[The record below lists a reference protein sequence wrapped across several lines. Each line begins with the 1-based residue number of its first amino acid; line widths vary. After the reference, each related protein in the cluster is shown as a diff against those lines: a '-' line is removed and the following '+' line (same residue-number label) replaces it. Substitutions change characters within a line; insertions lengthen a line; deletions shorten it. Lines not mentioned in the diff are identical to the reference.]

1 MKTIKFIA
9 TGIVFGIILTKSEMI
24 SWYRWQEMF
33 RFESFHLFGIM
44 LSAVITGAA
53 GIAAIKKFRIRD
65 ISGKA
70 IIIPDKA
77 RSFYRYAIGGFIFGA
92 GWALAGC
99 PGAHFALIGHGYVMI
114 LPALF
119 SAVMGT
125 WLYGAIH
132 SKLPH

>member
-9 TGIVFGIILTKSEMI
+9 TGIVFGIILTKSELI

-44 LSAVITGAA
+44 LSAVATGAA
-53 GIAAIKKFRIRD
+53 GIALIKKFHIRD
-65 ISGKA
+65 INGEV
-70 IIIPDKA
+70 IVIPDKT

-99 PGAHFALIGHGYVMI
+99 PGAHYALTGHGYAMVLIALLSAI
-114 LPALF
+114 L
-119 SAVMGT
+119 GT
-125 WLYGAIH
+125 WLYGVVYT
-132 SKLPH
+132 KLPH